1 MTLHLND
8 MTGEEISLFAD
19 VFRDLALAETAV
31 DLRQIVAERVL
42 RIMRSDILASF
53 IWNEATRSCTR
64 PVVLNQDEGR
74 MKPDDMFHGI
84 NIFVHDGDRR
94 IFDLRLW
101 RNRSRPEFEQRDI
114 DLLNTI
120 ARHMLPAV
128 RRALSSGDDSLA
140 LTARETEIARLVA
153 RGCIDKEIA
162 GVLGISFSTVRTH
175 INRCFEKLG
184 CSNRAE
190 LSSRFAVTLPVRI
203 PA

>member
-1 MTLHLND
+1 MTLHLTD
-8 MTGEEISLFAD
+8 MTGDELGLFAD
-19 VFRDLALAETAV
+19 VFRDLALAEATV
-31 DLRQIVAERVL
+31 DPRQIVAERVL
-42 RIMRSDILASF
+42 TIMRSDILASF

-64 PVVLNQDEGR
+64 PVVLNQDEGVR
-74 MKPDDMFHGI
+74 PDDMFHGI

-101 RNRSRPEFEQRDI
+101 RNRSRPEFEQRDV

-128 RRALSSGDDSLA
+128 RRVLFSGGDALA

-153 RGCIDKEIA
+153 RGCIDREIA